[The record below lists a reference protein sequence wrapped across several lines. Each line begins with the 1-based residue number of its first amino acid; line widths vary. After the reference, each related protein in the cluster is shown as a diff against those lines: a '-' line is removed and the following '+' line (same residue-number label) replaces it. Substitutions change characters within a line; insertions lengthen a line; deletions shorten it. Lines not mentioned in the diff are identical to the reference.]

1 MKFVSMIGTL
11 LLITL
16 IGFGVNLFGDK
27 RPCFGYTTIYP
38 NPPVKYVVQGAFR
51 VLAVSLMT
59 GVFSPFYLIS
69 KEFRQSRGASELNM
83 SFWSGMKQ
91 MCGTCAVSDVCK
103 RR

>member
-27 RPCFGYTTIYP
+27 RPCGGTIYL